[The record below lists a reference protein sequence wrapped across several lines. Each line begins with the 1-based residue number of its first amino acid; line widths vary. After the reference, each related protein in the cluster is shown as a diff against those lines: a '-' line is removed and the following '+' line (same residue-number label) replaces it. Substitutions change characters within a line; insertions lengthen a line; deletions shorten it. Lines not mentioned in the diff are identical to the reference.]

1 MPKKNVLVVDDIEIV
16 FNAFKEEL
24 DKSAYLIDTALSGE
38 TALEKA
44 RTINYDIIFI
54 DLFMPGMSGVQT
66 CRALKEIS
74 PNSNLIAMTG
84 QIYDGL
90 IYKELEFVNAG
101 GQIHYLY
108 KPFLKGDIL
117 KITQNIFDKIQ

>member
-44 RTINYDIIFI
+44 RTKNYDIIFI

-74 PNSNLIAMTG
+74 PDSNLIAMTG

-90 IYKELEFVNAG
+90 TFKELEFINAG

>member
-24 DKSAYLIDTALSGE
+24 DRSAYLIDTALSGE

-44 RTINYDIIFI
+44 RTKNYDIIFI

-74 PNSNLIAMTG
+74 PDSNLIAMTG

>member
-44 RTINYDIIFI
+44 RTKNYDIIFI

-74 PNSNLIAMTG
+74 PDSNLIAMTG